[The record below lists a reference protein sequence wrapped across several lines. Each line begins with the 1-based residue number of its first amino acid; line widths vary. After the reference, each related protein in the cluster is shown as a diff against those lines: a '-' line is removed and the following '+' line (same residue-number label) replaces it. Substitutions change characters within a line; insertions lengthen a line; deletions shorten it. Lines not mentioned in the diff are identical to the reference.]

1 MTKPMTKID
10 KLYNLLSDGKNHP
23 IKSIKKRTGL
33 GSVSAAVRDLRA
45 EGHTIY
51 MNRAG
56 WYKATVNS
64 YRMAA
69 A

>member
-1 MTKPMTKID
+1 MSKMTKLD
-10 KLYNLLSDGKNHP
+10 KLYTILSDGENHSVAQ
-23 IKSIKKRTGL
+23 ITRRTGL

-51 MNRAG
+51 LNTRG
-56 WYKATVNS
+56 TNGDKVNY

-69 A
+69 